1 MQRIHGTCVKIGE
14 SGVLLRGESGAGK
27 SDLALRLIDQ
37 GALLVSDDQVELSPS
52 GQILIARAPERIAGM
67 IEVRGVGLFRLPYR
81 DAPLRLIVD
90 LVSANHPLE
99 RLPEIAK
106 ETILDV
112 SIPRFDLN
120 PWEMSAMAKVRM
132 ALLAAMGDAS
142 YLG

>member
-90 LVSANHPLE
+90 LVSANRPLE